1 MAKLSAISTPSLT
14 FDEGSAPST
23 PASGKVILYAK
34 TDGSLYQK
42 DDEGT
47 ETGLAGGGSGPT
59 VDTEDATLG
68 ADVTMTSANTFYDG
82 PSASFAAGTWL
93 IAYKV
98 VAYPSSSTGQT
109 QDITAKLWDGST
121 VWDEVS
127 QAFPANT
134 SSATLAL
141 SMAGMAIVTL
151 ASTTTVKV
159 SVASVRAGGTIKR
172 NVPDNSPS
180 SNTATRLVGYRVY

>member
-1 MAKLSAISTPSLT
+1 MATSAAYIDL
-14 FDEGSAPST
+14 DEGAAPST
-23 PASGKVILYAK
+23 PAAGKVRVYAK
-34 TDGSLYQK
+34 TDGSTYQK
-42 DDEGT
+42 DDAGT

-59 VDTEDATLG
+59 VATVDATLG
-68 ADVTMTSANTFYDG
+68 ADVTMTNANTFYDG

-93 IAYKV
+93 IVYKV
-98 VAYPSSSTGQT
+98 AAYPSSSTGQT

-121 VWDEVS
+121 VWDEAS

-141 SMAGMAIVTL
+141 QCGGSAIVTL

-159 SVASVRAGGTIKR
+159 SVASVRAGGSIR
-172 NVPDNSPS
+172 RDVPDNSAAS
-180 SNTATRLVGYRVY
+180 HTATRLVGYKVT